1 MSTVCSPRSSIRME
15 ALRAN
20 EPMLRTASA
29 LPSDC
34 DSASPQI
41 FQPAR
46 SASSPISTRELH
58 SRRTEATSDTVVTG
72 KTAAMSMEAMIRV
85 LKNRKLAVHGA
96 HVYLLGMP
104 AILSLASAY
113 ATDKI
118 TRKVFFDTLDLF
130 VQHTRRVY
138 PTHPKAVKSHHLV
151 SLGIPETV
159 IQKFPMVGNGLDIW
173 TVAGLFNGV
182 IDAEDMD
189 LLYGHDAKGLF
200 QQRHFP
206 GTRTVPAPSVFSY
219 RFGWSGEAIVM
230 APSIWELSHFDEVI
244 PPACAIL
251 EKRPGFYLPN
261 WHYGLRLRAAHLK
274 GEQLSVFR
282 FKDAQH
288 MQSVFHDIFHVV
300 NPNYEPGVN
309 ARQEWE
315 NFHFVEPKIR
325 ENKPSASALSR
336 RSCEIPC
343 GLI

>member
-1 MSTVCSPRSSIRME
+1 
-15 ALRAN
+15 
-20 EPMLRTASA
+20 
-29 LPSDC
+29 
-34 DSASPQI
+34 
-41 FQPAR
+41 
-46 SASSPISTRELH
+46 
-58 SRRTEATSDTVVTG
+58 
-72 KTAAMSMEAMIRV
+72 MEAMIRV
-85 LKNRKLAVHGA
+85 LKDRKLAVHGA

-118 TRKVFFDTLDLF
+118 TRKVFFDTLNLF
-130 VQHTRRVY
+130 VRHARRAE
-138 PTHPKAVKSHHLV
+138 PTHPKAIKSHHLV
-151 SLGIPETV
+151 SLGIPEAD
-159 IQKFPMVGNGLDIW
+159 IRKFPMVGCGLDIW

-182 IDAEDMD
+182 IDPEDMT
-189 LLYGHDAKGLF
+189 LLFGSGRKGLF
-200 QQRHFP
+200 QQRYFP
-206 GTRTVPAPSVFSY
+206 GTQTVPVPRPLTSY
-219 RFGWSGEAIVM
+219 KNAWNGESLVVAFDQWSLA
-230 APSIWELSHFDEVI
+230 HFDEVI
-244 PPACAIL
+244 PPACAVLGAKPSFWDPIT
-251 EKRPGFYLPN
+251 
-261 WHYGLRLRAAHLK
+261 HYMLRLRAAHLK